1 MAQLIWL
8 TIALPL
14 VGVLFNGIL
23 GRRLGHRVV
32 SIVGSAVVL
41 VSFLIGLEA
50 TFELLVRHQEAV
62 VVPLWTWAVIGN
74 FAVEVSLLADH
85 LSLLMVLVVTGV
97 GFLIHVYATA
107 YMLHQDKSG
116 HLHPDRD
123 FARFFTFLNL
133 FIASMLILVLG
144 ANYLMMYVGWE
155 LVGLCSYLLIGFWFD
170 RPAQPQAPIELG
182 QGYEPVE
189 LKPLLSPAASG
200 MKAFVVNRVG
210 DFGFALGVFLIWSSF
225 GTLEFLGD
233 SGVFAQAPHVAETM
247 PNIITW
253 ITLLLFIGAIGK
265 SAQLHRHGYLV
276 VRAVVSSI
284 VLLGLRL

>member
-85 LSLLMVLVVTGV
+85 LSLLMVL
-97 GFLIHVYATA
+97 I
-107 YMLHQDKSG
+107 
-116 HLHPDRD
+116 
-123 FARFFTFLNL
+123 
-133 FIASMLILVLG
+133 
-144 ANYLMMYVGWE
+144 
-155 LVGLCSYLLIGFWFD
+155 
-170 RPAQPQAPIELG
+170 
-182 QGYEPVE
+182 
-189 LKPLLSPAASG
+189 
-200 MKAFVVNRVG
+200 
-210 DFGFALGVFLIWSSF
+210 
-225 GTLEFLGD
+225 
-233 SGVFAQAPHVAETM
+233 
-247 PNIITW
+247 
-253 ITLLLFIGAIGK
+253 
-265 SAQLHRHGYLV
+265 
-276 VRAVVSSI
+276 
-284 VLLGLRL
+284 